1 MKPIKIFLIEDNE
14 GDILLTKEA
23 LVERKITNE
32 IDVAKDGEQALNLL
46 LGAVNGS
53 GYTLPD
59 LIILDINLPKLNG
72 HEILQKVK
80 TTEGLKKIPV
90 IMLTTSSS
98 EKDISM
104 SYQHHAN
111 CFVTKPVEVDKFLE
125 AIGQI
130 QDFWLNIVKLPK

>member
-1 MKPIKIFLIEDNE
+1 MKPIKILLIEDNE